1 MCEKCDDLRSKLE
14 AKVGKLSESEFKGV
28 KFIAALGADF
38 DAIVDAIE
46 YRRKEIASGKS
57 STNRLTDLLKEL
69 TTVTISNKGK
79 LAAPDEVEKLLGR
92 AMTDAESEVGFKMAI
107 HGKSVEDIAEAIR
120 AMPNT
125 DETNESATSAEVDL
139 PDEIKELIQLAKDAG
154 AEVRIVE
161 VSNNTSMADAIKQA
175 MEEEKYEPTESDED
189 EDDVEVI
196 AIAMFDEGGKPVSVD
211 MVKYEDFLDLEK
223 TAIEAIEELE
233 EAGEHIKQ
241 LQSQI
246 DRLKQLRDAV
256 GDFANKTFAAE
267 SGEAVRAGHF
277 LSKEV
282 LHKFPDLYK

>member
-38 DAIVDAIE
+38 DTIVGGIE

-92 AMTDAESEVGFKMAI
+92 AMTDAESEVGFKMAT

-241 LQSQI
+241 LQAQI

>member
-14 AKVGKLSESEFKGV
+14 AKVGKLTEGEFKGAKV
-28 KFIAALGADF
+28 IATLGADF
-38 DAIVDAIE
+38 NTIVDAIE
-46 YRRKEIASGKS
+46 FRRKEVANGNSP
-57 STNRLTDLLKEL
+57 TERLTELLKDL
-69 TTVTISNKGK
+69 STAANSNKGK
-79 LAAPDEVEKLLGR
+79 LADPDAVEKLLGR
-92 AMTDAESEVGFKMAI
+92 AMTDAESEVGYKMAI

-125 DETNESATSAEVDL
+125 DETNESAISAEVDL

-154 AEVRIVE
+154 ADVRIVE

-175 MEEEKYEPTESDED
+175 MEEEKDEPTESDED

-241 LQSQI
+241 LQAQI
-246 DRLKQLRDAV
+246 ARFKQLRDAV
-256 GDFANKTFAAE
+256 GEFANKTFAAE

>member
-1 MCEKCDDLRSKLE
+1 MSEGE
-14 AKVGKLSESEFKGV
+14 FIGGKV
-28 KFIAALGADF
+28 IAALGADF
-38 DAIVDAIE
+38 DTIVDAIE
-46 YRRKEIASGKS
+46 FRRKEIASGKS
-57 STNRLTDLLKEL
+57 STNRLTDLLKDL
-69 TTVTISNKGK
+69 VTAANSNKGK
-79 LAAPDEVEKLLGR
+79 LANPDEVEKLLG
-92 AMTDAESEVGFKMAI
+92 
-107 HGKSVEDIAEAIR
+107 R

-125 DETNESATSAEVDL
+125 DETNESAISAQVDL

-175 MEEEKYEPTESDED
+175 MEEEKDEPTESDED

-241 LQSQI
+241 LQAQI
-246 DRLKQLRDAV
+246 ARFKQLRDAV
-256 GDFANKTFAAE
+256 GEFANKTFAAE

-282 LHKFPDLYK
+282 LYKFPDLYK